1 MNAKTIKYILLFLI
15 GLAFAAPVFS
25 IFSWYSEALSTFWW
39 ERGLQKS
46 YPVVVFVTHTLTM
59 LMVILLLFT
68 PGKQNVSPL
77 HYFANELAEKIY
89 LYMNFNDKSIDS
101 KWFEEKNWILTSVLI
116 DTVVAIVMTTTYFF
130 ILKKVNHPDISYLYM
145 IFYLFFIY
153 IIVSV
158 NSYFTTLIERSE
170 LLMVEWSKQQDWLT
184 YIQKKNIY
192 TITLIIVTIFI
203 LTGGEVLSKSWSE
216 YMKWQDFP
224 IVRWFTTD
232 INNWK

>member
-15 GLAFAAPVFS
+15 ALAFAAPVYA
-25 IFSWYSEALSTFWW
+25 IFSWYSEALSTFGW
-39 ERGLQKS
+39 ERWLQKA

-89 LYMNFNDKSIDS
+89 LYMNFNDKEVDS
-101 KWFEEKNWILTSVLI
+101 RGFEEKNWILTSVLI

-145 IFYLFFIY
+145 IFYLVFIY

-170 LLMVEWSKQQDWLT
+170 ELMITWSKQQDGIT

-192 TITLIIVTIFI
+192 TIVLILVTIFT
-203 LTGGEVLSKSWSE
+203 LTGWEVLSKSWAE
-216 YMKWQDFP
+216 YVKGKDFP